1 MNTCYISAS
10 YHLVSEQWTSDF
22 CEDSS
27 RTWVLPRSFACH
39 CYTLVV
45 WYHMNFK
52 ENQNRSSILLPWK
65 SCSVDCWHIKQNS
78 LKQPTNKNDKQHF
91 QTKTQSHQKGRLV
104 FFHLMAKQLVFFH
117 LGSAKSRSWLGRL
130 AEDQPH
136 LERNPGGSHWGVL
149 ASRWAPLTRFT
160 SFIGVL

>member
-52 ENQNRSSILLPWK
+52 ENQNRSSTLLPWK

-91 QTKTQSHQKGRLV
+91 QTKSQSHQKGRLV

-117 LGSAKSRSWLGRL
+117 LGIEIEVVAWETCGRSTAFGAKSRWVPLGR
-130 AEDQPH
+130 ASWPQ
-136 LERNPGGSHWGVL
+136 GGPPLPVL
-149 ASRWAPLTRFT
+149 
-160 SFIGVL
+160 

>member
-1 MNTCYISAS
+1 MNTDPLHI
-10 YHLVSEQWTSDF
+10 LVSEQWTSDF
-22 CEDSS
+22 CEDYS

-78 LKQPTNKNDKQHF
+78 LKQPTKRTTNSISKRKPKA
-91 QTKTQSHQKGRLV
+91 TKKDDSCIFSPHGRT
-104 FFHLMAKQLVFFH
+104 ARC
-117 LGSAKSRSWLGRL
+117 GTSGNSRSWLGRL

-136 LERNPGGSHWGVL
+136 LERNPGGSHWGVRPGPKWSYRVPWQWNNSQL
-149 ASRWAPLTRFT
+149 LYE
-160 SFIGVL
+160 